1 MSNSEP
7 EFSDDLLDG
16 ADAIASFLG
25 VTRRRV
31 YHLVGTSNFPAF
43 RMGAKICARRSVLRG
58 WVEEQEARNSGK
70 RPRRAA

>member
-1 MSNSEP
+1 MSITEA
-7 EFSDDLLDG
+7 EFSHDLLDG
-16 ADAIASFLG
+16 AAEIAAFLG
-25 VTRRRV
+25 LSRRRV